1 MGILP
6 GGHFDGVHLGKKMGT
21 SNAAVIEAVS
31 SLEALPTTK
40 RQHRSPELKLKIV
53 QETLAPSASMAR
65 VARAH
70 GVNANRLFNW
80 RRLYR

>member
-1 MGILP
+1 
-6 GGHFDGVHLGKKMGT
+6 MGT

-31 SLEALPTTK
+31 SRKAVPTTK

-53 QETLAPSASMAR
+53 QETLVPGASVAR

-70 GVNANRLFNW
+70 GVNANQLFHW
-80 RRLYR
+80 RRQ